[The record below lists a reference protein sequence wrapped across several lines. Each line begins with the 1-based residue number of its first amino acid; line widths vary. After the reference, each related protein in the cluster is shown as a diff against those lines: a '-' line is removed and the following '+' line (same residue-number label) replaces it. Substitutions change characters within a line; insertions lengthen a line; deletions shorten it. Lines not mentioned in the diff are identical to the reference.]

1 MIIKVPIYLVLEDF
15 SNQEL
20 LPEVVEEYNLKFTRI
35 LQQNL
40 ESIKLSPPLRK
51 LISKDA
57 TATLISRKKALETL
71 RTSK

>member
-1 MIIKVPIYLVLEDF
+1 MIIKVPVYLVLENF

-40 ESIKLSPPLRK
+40 ESIRLSPGLRK

-57 TATLISRKKALETL
+57 FVSIIARKKALETL

>member
-1 MIIKVPIYLVLEDF
+1 MIIKVPIYLVLENF

-40 ESIKLSPPLRK
+40 ESIRLSPGLRK

-57 TATLISRKKALETL
+57 LVSIIARKKALETL